1 MYIRS
6 ARKLCDNGLRTRECH
21 KHNVE
26 KKRSTQHIKVIF
38 CTSQESEDSCTG
50 EGDTRGSSGAGNIVS
65 SENCLP
71 GVFIL

>member
-1 MYIRS
+1 MYICS

-26 KKRSTQHIKVIF
+26 KERSTQHVKVICF
-38 CTSQESEDSCTG
+38 TSQESKDSCAG
-50 EGDTRGSSGAGNIVS
+50 EGDTRGPSGAGNIVS
-65 SENCLP
+65 SDNCLP